1 MEEKK
6 AGSRAGEEASVPA
19 VRASAREARNGRD
32 RSHSHSHS
40 MAMDP
45 TFRWATEK
53 DAGAILGLVRELT
66 EFEKEL
72 DKVKT
77 TEADFAR
84 DLSLGHFVCVL
95 AVVNEKDTDQAVGMA
110 LLHNRYSTW
119 DGLCVHLEDLY
130 VKPEHRLAG
139 VGKRLIE
146 CCVKH
151 ARETGRR
158 RLCGEVSS

>member
-1 MEEKK
+1 
-6 AGSRAGEEASVPA
+6 
-19 VRASAREARNGRD
+19 
-32 RSHSHSHS
+32 
-40 MAMDP
+40 MAMDV

-53 DAGAILGLVRELT
+53 DAGAILGLVRELA

-77 TEADFAR
+77 TEIDFAR

-95 AVVNEKDTDQAVGMA
+95 AVVNEREAVGMA

-130 VKPEHRLAG
+130 VKPEHRSAG

-151 ARETGRR
+151 ARETGSR
-158 RLCGEVSS
+158 RLCWEVRS

>member
-1 MEEKK
+1 MRKTLVVK
-6 AGSRAGEEASVPA
+6 GE
-19 VRASAREARNGRD
+19 GR
-32 RSHSHSHS
+32 RSIALYSHPIS
-40 MAMDP
+40 MAMDV

-53 DAGAILGLVRELT
+53 DAGVILGLVRELA

-95 AVVNEKDTDQAVGMA
+95 AVVYERDTKDQAVGMA
-110 LLHNRYSTW
+110 LMHNRYSTW
-119 DGLCVHLEDLY
+119 DGRCVHLEDLY
-130 VKPEHRLAG
+130 VKPEHRSAG

-151 ARETGRR
+151 ARETGSR
-158 RLCGEVSS
+158 RLCWEVRS

>member
-1 MEEKK
+1 MVSI
-6 AGSRAGEEASVPA
+6 ALRT
-19 VRASAREARNGRD
+19 
-32 RSHSHSHS
+32 HSIS
-40 MAMDP
+40 MAMDL

-53 DAGAILGLVRELT
+53 DAGAILGLVRELA

-95 AVVNEKDTDQAVGMA
+95 AVVNERDTDQEAVGMA

-130 VKPEHRLAG
+130 VKPEHRSAG

-151 ARETGRR
+151 ARETGSR
-158 RLCGEVSS
+158 RLCWEVSS

>member
-1 MEEKK
+1 MVSI
-6 AGSRAGEEASVPA
+6 ALRT
-19 VRASAREARNGRD
+19 
-32 RSHSHSHS
+32 HSIS
-40 MAMDP
+40 MAMDL

-53 DAGAILGLVRELT
+53 DAGAILGLVRELA

-95 AVVNEKDTDQAVGMA
+95 AVVNERDTKDQEAVGMEAVGMA

-130 VKPEHRLAG
+130 VKPEHRSAG

-151 ARETGRR
+151 ARETGSR
-158 RLCGEVSS
+158 RLCWEVRS

>member
-1 MEEKK
+1 
-6 AGSRAGEEASVPA
+6 
-19 VRASAREARNGRD
+19 
-32 RSHSHSHS
+32 
-40 MAMDP
+40 MAMYV

-53 DAGAILGLVRELT
+53 DAGAILGLVRELA

-77 TEADFAR
+77 TEIDFAR

-95 AVVNEKDTDQAVGMA
+95 AVVNERDQAVGMA
-110 LLHNRYSTW
+110 LMHNRYSTW
-119 DGLCVHLEDLY
+119 DGLSVHLEDLY
-130 VKPEHRLAG
+130 VKPEHRSAG

-151 ARETGRR
+151 ARETGSR
-158 RLCGEVSS
+158 RLCWEVRS